1 MFRKGREMG
10 EGEEPPRPGRVSE
23 GHQGGRDSLKAELA
37 AQPGGMV
44 KDGA

>member
-10 EGEEPPRPGRVSE
+10 GGEEPPRPGRVSE

-37 AQPGGMV
+37 AQPAGW
-44 KDGA
+44 